1 MPWKAG
7 YQSMENIEFY
17 KSKMMECLGMCVML
31 DSHPRG
37 TGDTRAEI
45 FPENQVICII
55 EPVVLH
61 LNSLRKMAHPRHG
74 MP

>member
-1 MPWKAG
+1 
-7 YQSMENIEFY
+7 
-17 KSKMMECLGMCVML
+17 MECLGMCVML

-37 TGDTRAEI
+37 TGDTRTEI

-55 EPVVLH
+55 EPVILH